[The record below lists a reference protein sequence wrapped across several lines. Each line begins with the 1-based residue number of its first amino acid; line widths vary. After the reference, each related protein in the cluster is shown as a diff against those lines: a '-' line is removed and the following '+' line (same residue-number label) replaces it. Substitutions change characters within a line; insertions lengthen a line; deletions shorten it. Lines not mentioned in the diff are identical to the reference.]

1 MFVVAMSII
10 AGGLILSHAETSRD
24 VKYLGGAYRDPFLSF
39 IPQEKKE
46 VKEEKITLPAF
57 KLQGIVWGES
67 KPRAI
72 INGAVVS
79 EGDVIEGAKAT
90 LINKEGIEFLYKG
103 INFILER
110 TGAIKIKTEKEE

>member
-1 MFVVAMSII
+1 M
-10 AGGLILSHAETSRD
+10 SHAETSRD

-46 VKEEKITLPAF
+46 VKEEKIALPNF

-72 INGAVVS
+72 INSAVVG
-79 EGDVIEGAKAT
+79 EGDIIEGAKVVH
-90 LINKEGIEFLYKG
+90 INKGGIEFLYKG

-110 TGAIKIKTEKEE
+110 TGTIKIKTEKEE